1 MTTALGIDPGYA
13 TCGLALLRS
22 EGQRWEATALETLRT
37 PSGQPLAA
45 RLHVV
50 WARVHEIMESSHGPP
65 DLLAVEAQARAQAG
79 HRERGTT
86 SDEAVA
92 VREVTGLLRALAW
105 QYNVPLVEVEPA
117 TWRAC
122 LGLPRTA
129 PKAQVKL
136 AVLARIGPWSGRLSE
151 HAADAAAVALAG
163 ARVAPTEKWRTG
175 GRSR

>member
-1 MTTALGIDPGYA
+1 MRVLATDPGFA

-22 EGQRWEATALETLRT
+22 EGQRWVPTLLETIRT
-37 PSGQPLAA
+37 RPDQPLAA
-45 RLHVV
+45 RLHVI
-50 WARVHEIMESSHGPP
+50 WERVRQILVSVDGPV

-86 SDEAVA
+86 SDGALA

-105 QYNVPLVEVEPA
+105 QYRVPLVEVEPA

-129 PKAQVKL
+129 PKAQVKR
-136 AVLARIGPWSGRLSE
+136 AVLARIGPWPGTLSE

-163 ARVAPTEKWRTG
+163 ARVAPTEKWRPG